1 MVSVGHGEGSEI
13 KGRGSKWMFN
23 VSLGKLGGKFRV
35 ARADITLFGS
45 VALHV
50 TVPNFPYILQ
60 TLINPPLISLA
71 NFSFR
76 HKKHAGKLVLLN

>member
-23 VSLGKLGGKFRV
+23 VSLGNGKFRV